1 MEQEYLKLK
10 KSNCKNCYKCI
21 RNCPVKSIKFLDD
34 QAYILEADCIL
45 CGNCFVNCPQDA
57 KVIRYDL
64 NQVKTLIKEGKR
76 VVASLAPSFVANFEG
91 YNFSS
96 IEKALL
102 SLGFSKVEETAI
114 GATIVKTEY
123 ERILKE
129 EKPNILISSCCS
141 SVNLLIQKHFPKVL
155 PYLANVLSPMQAH
168 CKKMKLEDPECIT
181 VFIGPCISKKYEGDH
196 SNGIVD
202 HVLTFEELSTW
213 FDDVDLKLEHV
224 EDTST
229 GGKARLFPTNG
240 GVIKTMDTKSNSDY
254 HYISVDGLDNC
265 LTVLKEIEEGNINN
279 CFIEMSACRFS
290 CSGGPCIAKEKYN
303 PLYDLVKI
311 CDYAKEEDFEVE
323 QIENLSKN
331 FDDLSTAKLIPSE
344 EKIRE
349 ILSSIGKKTKDQEL
363 NCGSCGYPTCRDK
376 AIAVYQGKADLNMC
390 LPHLKE
396 KAESFTDTII
406 DHTPNGVLVMNYNLE
421 VQLIN
426 KSATNILNIGEYD
439 VVIGK
444 SVAKFIDPYL
454 YVKAL
459 TNDINIIDNQ
469 AFFEGLD
476 KYIRQSV
483 IHDREYQLLIVI
495 MKDISVQ
502 ERALERKEQLDKQTI
517 ETANKV
523 IEKQMRI
530 AQEIASLLGETTAE
544 TKIALTK
551 LKESLKNEE

>member
-34 QAYILEADCIL
+34 QAYILEQDCIL

-57 KVIRYDL
+57 KVMRYDL
-64 NQVKTLIKEGKR
+64 NQVKTLIKEGKK

-91 YNFSS
+91 YNFTS

-102 SLGFSKVEETAI
+102 SLGFTRVEETAI
-114 GATIVKTEY
+114 GATIVKNEY
-123 ERILKE
+123 ERILTE
-129 EKPNILISSCCS
+129 EKPDVLISSCCS
-141 SVNLLIQKHFPKVL
+141 SVNILIQKHYPKAL
-155 PYLANVLSPMQAH
+155 PYLAKVVSPMVAH
-168 CKKMKLEDPECIT
+168 CQKIKQEDPDCYT

-202 HVLTFEELSTW
+202 YVLTFDELSTW
-213 FDDVDLKLEHV
+213 FDDVSLELEHV
-224 EDTST
+224 EDKSI

-240 GVIKTMDTKSNSDY
+240 GVIKTMNTEANKDY
-254 HYISVDGLDNC
+254 HYISIDGLDNC
-265 LTVLKEIEEGNINN
+265 LTILDEIVSGNIHN
-279 CFIEMSACRFS
+279 CFIEMNACRFS
-290 CSGGPCIAKEKYN
+290 CSGGPCIVKEKYN

-311 CDYAKEEDFEVE
+311 SNYAKDYDFEVE
-323 QIENLSKN
+323 QPDDLSKEFENLS
-331 FDDLSTAKLIPSE
+331 TTKLIPNE
-344 EKIRE
+344 LKIRE
-349 ILSSIGKKTKDQEL
+349 ILAKIGKKTKEQEL

-390 LPHLKE
+390 IPYLRE
-396 KAESFTDTII
+396 KAESFSDTII
-406 DHTPNGVLVMNYNLE
+406 DHTPNGVLVMDYNLE
-421 VQLIN
+421 VQLMNRSAISILDIN
-426 KSATNILNIGEYD
+426 EFD
-439 VVIGK
+439 QVIGK
-444 SVAKFIDPYL
+444 NVSKFIDPYL

-459 TNDINIIDNQ
+459 TNDINIIDYS
-469 AFFEGLD
+469 AYFEGLD

-495 MKDISVQ
+495 LKDISEN
-502 ERALERKEQLDKQTI
+502 ERALERKEQQDKQTI